1 MDNSGNQLSQPWRKK
16 TMENEIY
23 PWKWGQNWDFF
34 SIENENIKNW
44 DPVSCAVFVEQSGRT
59 NWRLEHGKLVI
70 NEN

>member
-1 MDNSGNQLSQPWRKK
+1 
-16 TMENEIY
+16 MEMGAEL
-23 PWKWGQNWDFF
+23 GLF

-44 DPVSCAVFVEQSGRT
+44 DPISCAVLVEQSGRT

>member
-1 MDNSGNQLSQPWRKK
+1 
-16 TMENEIY
+16 MENEIY